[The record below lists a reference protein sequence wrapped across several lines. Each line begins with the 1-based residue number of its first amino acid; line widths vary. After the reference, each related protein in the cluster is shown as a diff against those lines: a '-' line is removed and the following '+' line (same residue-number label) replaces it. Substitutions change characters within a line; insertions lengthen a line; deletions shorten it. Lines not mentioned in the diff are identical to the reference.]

1 MHGIR
6 ERYERAFIQREDRSE
21 ESGGDR
27 DRDGKG
33 DDDGH
38 INLVVRR
45 EGKYQEEEDQE
56 RSMSEA
62 QANANVVEEGKEEQ
76 GIATNTTTAA
86 EERGE
91 EWNIWV
97 TGEDTFPPPP
107 CSKISNLPT
116 DDPSLTLAVI
126 SVLCDDENGDD
137 NHEDEK

>member
-1 MHGIR
+1 MYGIR

-33 DDDGH
+33 DDDGD

-45 EGKYQEEEDQE
+45 EGKYREEEDQE

-62 QANANVVEEGKEEQ
+62 QANAKVVEEGKEEQ
-76 GIATNTTTAA
+76 GITTNTTTTA

-97 TGEDTFPPPP
+97 AGEDILPPPP
-107 CSKISNLPT
+107 VFQNLQSSNR
-116 DDPSLTLAVI
+116 
-126 SVLCDDENGDD
+126 
-137 NHEDEK
+137 